1 MKKDRNCGLC
11 GEKSCEV
18 FRQMCKAGKR
28 EATDCPFYQEEQ
40 QNRVTEEENRDFH
53 ENVFDFVLKPIG
65 KEPSARKIIRPFRTD
80 LIEKM
85 NIKAGDIVVARPMG
99 AGCPVTHVLKV
110 YEVDELAGLLYTWV
124 VGPQYARGKDVKD
137 IRAYAMVGF
146 EGIAE
151 QILNYPKIGKSAGF
165 MPNFCMLRLT
175 HYGLVNK
182 VMNTSEGLLVR
193 IEDIHIAKI

>member
-1 MKKDRNCGLC
+1 MVKKAVKYFARCVKLGK
-11 GEKSCEV
+11 EKLRIV
-18 FRQMCKAGKR
+18 L
-28 EATDCPFYQEEQ
+28 YQEEQ

-137 IRAYAMVGF
+137 IRAYAM
-146 EGIAE
+146 GIFVFAY
-151 QILNYPKIGKSAGF
+151 IMISS
-165 MPNFCMLRLT
+165 
-175 HYGLVNK
+175 
-182 VMNTSEGLLVR
+182 TSEPTFHNSVTIPLAMMLGYIFTLEKQYVKETERHCDRHLSV
-193 IEDIHIAKI
+193 